1 MDSGKVAKVAVSAA
15 AGALALYLLYKI
27 ISKGKATA
35 SIEG

>member
-1 MDSGKVAKVAVSAA
+1 MDSGKVKVAVSAA
-15 AGALALYLLYKI
+15 VGALALYLVYKV